1 MAITGQTRAQ
11 IRSAILSAFT
21 SRLGALGLSVDVSA
35 GSYHYLLADRIAA
48 RALGIEGSAEELG
61 AEIDLRT
68 SSQEVVE
75 RWASLL
81 GTARGDGTKG
91 RYTVTLT
98 GSSSLTSVELTGR
111 YFLRNGL
118 RYSPVEDA
126 VAMSAG
132 TGTCTI
138 EADDVG
144 TAYELASGDTLKW
157 GSAPAGM
164 NPSVTFAAEVTA
176 AEDEQGDDGYRARVL
191 AEVRSRPASGNPQ
204 HLINLVEAH
213 EDVYEAYCYP
223 ILGAHASGQ
232 AAANTYTSS
241 RLDKPGA
248 VTMLILGPPQGS
260 SGLGSALT
268 HSRART
274 SAQAQRVREY
284 LLGERNADGTVKRPK
299 GAPLFFAGCDPVD
312 WTVAWPNITAVNVEL
327 TVEPEYTN
335 EPAWTGS
342 LAVVSATETEV
353 VVSGDH
359 TDKIDSDVILR
370 LPSARYARGRWVKA
384 TLAAA
389 NYNGGTG
396 NTTFTLDAALADVP
410 TGTMY
415 PALGNW
421 TELRDAV
428 FGLFDALGPG
438 DVPGTDTVA
447 LTMTSITRRRRYPP
461 ESWKGRADVTLPAL
475 RSAVIG
481 AGGALD
487 VTVVAPASDQ
497 TAGPLDLFVLGELKI
512 TRA

>member
-1 MAITGQTRAQ
+1 MAITGQTRTQ
-11 IRSAILSAFT
+11 IRTAILSAFT
-21 SRLGALGLSVDVSA
+21 SRLGALGLSVDTSA
-35 GSYHYLLADRIAA
+35 GSYHYLLADRLAA
-48 RALGIEGSAEELG
+48 RALGIEGNAEELG

-68 SSQEVVE
+68 ASQAVVE
-75 RWASLL
+75 RWADLL
-81 GTARGDGTKG
+81 GTERGDGTKG

-98 GSSSLTSVELTGR
+98 GTSSLTSVELDGR

-118 RYSPVEDA
+118 RYVPVENS

-138 EADDVG
+138 EAADVG

-164 NPSVTFAAEVTA
+164 NPTVTFATEVTA
-176 AEDEQGDDGYRARVL
+176 AEDEQGDDGYRAQVI

-213 EDVYEAYCYP
+213 EDVAEAYCYP
-223 ILGAHASGQ
+223 ILGAHSGGQ
-232 AAANTYTSS
+232 AAANTFTTS
-241 RLDKPGA
+241 RLDTPGA
-248 VTMLILGPPQGS
+248 VTMLILGPPQGDT
-260 SGLGSALT
+260 GLGSSLT

-274 SAQAQRVREY
+274 SAQAQLVREY
-284 LLGERNADGTVKRPK
+284 LLGERNADGTVQRPK
-299 GAPLFFAGCDPVD
+299 GSRLFFAGCDPAD
-312 WTVAWPNITAVNVEL
+312 WTVAWPNLTAVNVEL

-342 LAVVSATETEV
+342 HALVSATTTQV

-359 TDKIDSDVILR
+359 TDLVDTDVILR
-370 LPSARYARGRWVKA
+370 MPDAEFVRGRWTKR
-384 TLAAA
+384 TLASAS
-389 NYNGGTG
+389 YSGGSG
-396 NTTFTLDAALADVP
+396 QTTFTLDEAMPDSP

-421 TELRDAV
+421 SEIRSAV
-428 FGLFDALGPG
+428 FDLFDALGPG
-438 DVPGTDTVA
+438 DVPSTADEPLRMG
-447 LTMTSITRRRRYPP
+447 SITRRRRYPP
-461 ESWKGRADVTLPAL
+461 ESWKGRADVALPDL

-481 AGGALD
+481 AGGVLD
-487 VTVVAPASDQ
+487 VTVVAPVADQ
-497 TAGPLDLFVLGELKI
+497 VAGPLDLFVLGELKI